1 VNPGPTPGASVEDV
15 AESTEAKADAAVG
28 AADQRASR
36 SSATGFTT
44 RLFLASVFVALL
56 PVAVATTRA
65 IRNGWIPTEDNAW
78 WAIRSRDLFSLA
90 HLPLIGSWSSVSL
103 SVKTLGNHPGP
114 LYFDLLAAPAR
125 LFEPGAGIALGVAL
139 VNALCIVGIAV
150 FAHRR
155 GGALV
160 GTIAM
165 AATAALCWAMGSE
178 LLFEPWGP
186 HALLLPFLFFLV
198 LVWSMT
204 CGDLLALPLAAGVG
218 SLVVQTHLS
227 YILLVPLLGL
237 WGIFGL
243 AVALGHQ
250 RGRAPDAWAGRRRR
264 ALKYTAMG
272 GAVLAVCWIQPLIEQ
287 FTSDGRGN
295 ITRLLDSARTSTET
309 IGFGYGTRVVATVV
323 SLPPWWFRPSM
334 NDTFISGWVAPSLT
348 LAIVSL
354 GILAAVVA
362 WCAWNARRRRDGV
375 STWAL
380 ATAVVALAIGLVTA
394 GRGPVTAFGKVTPHT
409 FRWLW
414 PLGAFLFF
422 AIVAS
427 LGRQLARRSGTSAY
441 SVVLVGMFALAT
453 MTVAALNLPF
463 ADQGRGP
470 NSFEYAIPAAR
481 DLASH
486 MGSLES
492 KGPLLID
499 DLFHG
504 AFADPY
510 GGAVAAEL
518 QLRGIPFVTGDPALE
533 RNLGPARHY
542 NGRNAKAA
550 LLLRTG
556 DATLEAPPGSRQV
569 ARGEGL
575 SAADQRELSRLK
587 TRIAEYLAQGRLRL
601 GPRGQAA
608 LERGALPNLA
618 QVQGAGADLR
628 TLFTSRELDVMIRE
642 HFLELDNVWSK
653 RFERYADL
661 QHQWD
666 QQTVALFV
674 APLRTDRATNI
685 ASATATGA

>member
-1 VNPGPTPGASVEDV
+1 MNPGPTPGASVEDV
-15 AESTEAKADAAVG
+15 AESTEANAGDAAG
-28 AADQRASR
+28 ATARGPSPLP
-36 SSATGFTT
+36 ATRLTT
-44 RLFLASVFVALL
+44 RLFFASVVVALV

-65 IRNGWIPTEDNAW
+65 IRNGWIPTEDNGL
-78 WAIRSRDLFSLA
+78 WAIRSRDLFSLT

-103 SVKTLGNHPGP
+103 SVKTLVNHPGP
-114 LYFDLLAAPAR
+114 LYFDVLAVPAR
-125 LFEPGAGIALGVAL
+125 LFEPGAGVAFGVAL

-150 FAHRR
+150 FAYRR
-155 GGALV
+155 GGALP

-186 HALLLPFLFFLV
+186 HAVLLPFLFFLV

-204 CGDLLALPLAAGVG
+204 CGDLLALPFAVGVG

-227 YILLVPLLGL
+227 YIILVPLLGA

-243 AVALGHQ
+243 AVALRGERGH
-250 RGRAPDAWAGRRRR
+250 APDAWAARRRR
-264 ALKYTAMG
+264 ALVYTAVA

-295 ITRLLDSARTSTET
+295 ITRLLDSARSPTET
-309 IGFGYGTRVVATVV
+309 IGFGFGTRVVATVV

-334 NDTFISGWVAPSLT
+334 NDTFISGWVAPSL
-348 LAIVSL
+348 AIAILSL
-354 GILAAVVA
+354 GILAAVLA
-362 WCAWNARRRRDGV
+362 WCAWNARRRRDRV

-380 ATAVVALAIGLVTA
+380 ATAAVALAIGLVTA

-414 PLGAFLFF
+414 PLGAFVFF
-422 AIVAS
+422 AVAAS
-427 LGRQLARRSGTSAY
+427 LGRQFARRAATSTY
-441 SVVLVGMFALAT
+441 SVALVGVFTLAT
-453 MTVAALNLPF
+453 VAVAALNLPF
-463 ADQGRGP
+463 ADEGRGP

-486 MGSLES
+486 MGSLEGQ
-492 KGPLLID
+492 GPLLVD

-510 GGAVAAEL
+510 GGAAAAEL
-518 QLRGIPFVTGDPALE
+518 QLRGIPFVTGDAALE
-533 RNLGPARHY
+533 RHLGPARHF

-556 DATLEAPPGSRQV
+556 EATLEAPPGSRQV

-587 TRIAEYLAQGRLRL
+587 TQIAQYLVQGRLRL
-601 GPRGQAA
+601 DRRGQAA
-608 LERGALPNLA
+608 LERGTLPNLA
-618 QVQGAGADLR
+618 EVQASGGDPR
-628 TLFTSRELDVMIRE
+628 VLFTSRELDVMVRG
-642 HFLELDNVWSK
+642 HFLVLDDVWSK

-661 QHQWD
+661 QHEWD

-674 APLRTDRATNI
+674 APVRAGH
-685 ASATATGA
+685 S

>member
-1 VNPGPTPGASVEDV
+1 MNPGPTSGASVEDV
-15 AESTEAKADAAVG
+15 AESTEAKAG
-28 AADQRASR
+28 AAAGAPEPGRPS
-36 SSATGFTT
+36 SSATRLTT
-44 RLFLASVFVALL
+44 RLFVASVVVALL

-65 IRNGWIPTEDNAW
+65 IRNGWIPTEDNAL
-78 WAIRSRDLFSLA
+78 WAIRSRDLFSLT

-103 SVKTLGNHPGP
+103 SVKTLVNHPGP
-114 LYFDLLAAPAR
+114 LYFDLLAVPAR
-125 LFEPGAGIALGVAL
+125 LFEPGAGVAFGVAL
-139 VNALCIVGIAV
+139 VNSLSIVGIAV
-150 FAHRR
+150 FAYRR
-155 GGALV
+155 GGALL

-186 HALLLPFLFFLV
+186 HAVLLPFLFFLV

-204 CGDLLALPLAAGVG
+204 CGDLLALPFAMGVG

-227 YILLVPLLGL
+227 YIILVPLLGA
-237 WGIFGL
+237 WGILGL
-243 AVALGHQ
+243 VLALRRE
-250 RGRAPDAWAGRRRR
+250 RGRGPDAWAVRRRR
-264 ALKYTAMG
+264 ALGYTAVG
-272 GAVLAVCWIQPLIEQ
+272 GAVLAVCWIQPVIEQ
-287 FTSDGRGN
+287 FTADGRGN
-295 ITRLLDSARTSTET
+295 ITRLLDSARSPTDT
-309 IGFGYGTRVVATVV
+309 IGFGFGTRVVATVV

-334 NDTFISGWVAPSLT
+334 NDTFISGWHAPSLAS
-348 LAIVSL
+348 AILSL
-354 GILAAVVA
+354 GILAGVLA
-362 WCAWNARRRRDGV
+362 WCAWNARRRHDRV
-375 STWAL
+375 SAWAL
-380 ATAVVALAIGLVTA
+380 ATATVALAIGLVTA
-394 GRGPVTAFGKVTPHT
+394 GRGPVTVFGKVTPHT

-427 LGRQLARRSGTSAY
+427 LGRQLARRSGASAY
-441 SVVLVGMFALAT
+441 SVALVGVFTVAT
-453 MTVAALNLPF
+453 VTVAALNLPF
-463 ADQGRGP
+463 ADEGRGP

-486 MGSLES
+486 MGSLDG

-510 GGAVAAEL
+510 GGAAAAEL
-518 QLRGIPFVTGDPALE
+518 QLRGIPFVTGDAALE
-533 RNLGPARHY
+533 RHLGPARHF

-575 SAADQRELSRLK
+575 SAAEQRELSRLK
-587 TRIAEYLAQGRLRL
+587 AQIAQYLAQGRLRL
-601 GPRGQAA
+601 DRRGQAA

-618 QVQGAGADLR
+618 EVQASGADPR
-628 TLFTSRELDVMIRE
+628 VLFSSRELDVMIRD
-642 HFLELDNVWSK
+642 HFLVLDDVWSR

-666 QQTVALFV
+666 QETVALFV
-674 APLRTDRATNI
+674 APIRTGR
-685 ASATATGA
+685 S